1 MTATVF
7 ADEMGVSYP
16 TVVRWLKRGLVPNAE
31 LKEAPERGKWWE
43 IPETSLQMERPPA
56 GRKPGPKPK
65 KTAEDEDEQ
74 QAGAEAVP
82 AAKATTKKLSTKQT
96 AKK

>member
-65 KTAEDEDEQ
+65 KAEEDQ
-74 QAGAEAVP
+74 QVHAEVALM
-82 AAKATTKKLSTKQT
+82 AKATTNRAS
-96 AKK
+96 AKKATKK